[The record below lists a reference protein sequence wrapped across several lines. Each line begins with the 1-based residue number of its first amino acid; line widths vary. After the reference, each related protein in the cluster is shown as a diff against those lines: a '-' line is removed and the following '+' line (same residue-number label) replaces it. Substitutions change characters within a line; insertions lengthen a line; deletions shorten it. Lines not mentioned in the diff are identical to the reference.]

1 MRGRWLHNHDDDATV
16 TKIKSFSSS
25 NMNTHIKIVVIGGS
39 GLIGKK
45 LVNNLRQQGHEVV
58 AASPSSGINTITGE
72 GLDKALSGAQVVVDV
87 SNAPSWEDKAV
98 LEFFETSARNLAA
111 TEAAAGVVHHVA
123 LSVVGTERL
132 LAGGYFRAK
141 MAQEELIKASK
152 IPYTIVRATQFFEF
166 IGGVAQFSTVG
177 QTVHLPPALW
187 QPMAADDVASAL
199 ADIALEP
206 PVNGII
212 EIAGPERAGIDELV
226 GRFLAATKDPR
237 QVVTDADAPYYG
249 VAVND
254 RSLTPGADPRIGPTF
269 FEDWL
274 QRYLSQKDV
283 SQAGS

>member
-1 MRGRWLHNHDDDATV
+1 MRGRWLHNDDDDAIV
-16 TKIKSFSSS
+16 RKIKSFSSN
-25 NMNTHIKIVVIGGS
+25 NMNARKKIVVIGGS
-39 GLIGKK
+39 GLIGTK
-45 LVNNLRQQGHEVV
+45 LVNDLRQRGIDVV
-58 AASPSSGINTITGE
+58 AASPSSGVNTITGE
-72 GLDKALSGAQVVVDV
+72 GLAKALSGAQVVVDV

-98 LEFFETSARNLAA
+98 LEFFETSARNLSAA
-111 TEAAAGVVHHVA
+111 EAAAGVVHHVA

-132 LAGGYFRAK
+132 LESGYFRAK
-141 MAQEELIKASK
+141 IAQEELIKASK

-199 ADIALEP
+199 AEIALEP

-226 GRFLAATKDPR
+226 RRFLAATKDPR
-237 QVVTDADAPYYG
+237 QVVTDADARYYG

-283 SQAGS
+283 SHAGS

>member
-1 MRGRWLHNHDDDATV
+1 MRGRWLHNDDDDAIIR
-16 TKIKSFSSS
+16 KIKSFSSS
-25 NMNTHIKIVVIGGS
+25 NMNTRTKLVVIGGS
-39 GLIGKK
+39 GLIGTK
-45 LVNNLRQQGHEVV
+45 LVNNLRQHGHEVV
-58 AASPSSGINTITGE
+58 AASPSSGVNTITGE
-72 GLDKALSGAQVVVDV
+72 GLAKALSGAQVVVDV

-98 LEFFETSARNLAA
+98 LEFFETSARNLSAA
-111 TEAAAGVVHHVA
+111 EAAAGVVHHVA

-132 LAGGYFRAK
+132 LASGYFRAK

-187 QPMAADDVASAL
+187 QPLAADDVARAL
-199 ADIALEP
+199 AEVALEP
-206 PVNGII
+206 PVNGIV
-212 EIAGPERAGIDELV
+212 EIAGPERAGLDELV
-226 GRFLAATKDPR
+226 GRFLAATKDSR
-237 QVVTDADAPYYG
+237 QVITDVDARYYG

-283 SQAGS
+283 SHAGS